1 MLDDDGNFIL
11 KVRGQGE
18 YNISA
23 SVNLP
28 IDDIKGGTNYD
39 AALAQAKDTFAKNGK
54 ITGAE
59 ARTLFLSWKL
69 PRGGISSP
77 TLLS

>member
-1 MLDDDGNFIL
+1 VLDDDGNFIL

-28 IDDIKGGTNYD
+28 IDDIKGGTNQWLDKTIEY
-39 AALAQAKDTFAKNGK
+39 
-54 ITGAE
+54 
-59 ARTLFLSWKL
+59 
-69 PRGGISSP
+69 
-77 TLLS
+77 